1 MIIGLVT
8 QLNCNTTMNENA
20 FKQLF
25 LKTVHN
31 RDNPYHPLVWINGE
45 PEIGAGTYIGGFSEV
60 NAKGA
65 RVCIGRNC
73 DIASFVSINVAD
85 SHRRCIGLSEA
96 NDCQNVLIGDCV
108 FIGSHC
114 VILGGVTIGHHS
126 VVAAGTVVR
135 CGDIPPFS
143 LVLSDGVK
151 SEYYRD
157 EYEAKYGRW
166 LGNDSA

>member
-1 MIIGLVT
+1 MD
-8 QLNCNTTMNENA
+8 ENA

-45 PEIGAGTYIGGFSEV
+45 PEIGPGTYIGGFSEV

-65 RVCIGRNC
+65 RLAIGRDC
-73 DIASFVSINVAD
+73 DISSFVSINVAD
-85 SHRRCIGLSEA
+85 SHRRCIGLADA
-96 NDCQNVLIGDCV
+96 NDCRDLHIGDCV

-114 VILGGVTIGHHS
+114 VILGGAVIGHHS

-135 CGDIPPFS
+135 AGVIPPFS
-143 LVLSDGVK
+143 LVLGDEIK
-151 SEYYRD
+151 SGYYRA
-157 EYEAKYGRW
+157 EYEAKHGTW
-166 LGNDSA
+166 QGDDPA